1 MGKLPILVLAFN
13 RKDNVVEALKSIKK
27 YKPERLYL
35 SCDGA
40 RAHKPGELEMVVET
54 RKAMLNMIDWPCK
67 IMTLFQEKN
76 LGCANAV
83 YDAITWFLKHEEY
96 GIICEDDI
104 VLSQD
109 FFSLCELLLPRY
121 KNEDRVMEISARNT
135 SFRTDISNTYVYSQC
150 YHCWGWATWRRA
162 WLKMDMNMSSAPQLT
177 SLYLIKRLGIFR
189 GLLMKY
195 YFMKAYKSLPNFNSW
210 ATRWYLSIMANDGLV
225 ICPGVNL
232 ALNIGMDN
240 GTHFSKDDI
249 NPFPNLKL
257 QSLSWPLLYNDTL
270 LPDLKQWKCDNKG
283 FMKVRIMGIR
293 KLIKRKLKI

>member
-1 MGKLPILVLAFN
+1 MAKLPILILAFN
-13 RKDNVVEALKSIKK
+13 RPDHVAKALKAIRE
-27 YKPERLYL
+27 YKPDRLYL

-40 RAHKPGELEMVVET
+40 REHKPGEIEIVAET
-54 RKAMLNMIDWPCK
+54 RQAMINAIDWPCK
-67 IMTLFQEKN
+67 IMTLFRERN

-83 YDAITWFLKHEEY
+83 YEAISWFFEHEEY

-104 VLSQD
+104 ILSQD
-109 FFSLCELLLPRY
+109 FFRLCELLLPRY

-135 SFRTDISNTYVYSQC
+135 SSRTDISNTYVYSQC

-162 WLKMDMNMSSAPQLT
+162 WLKMDMKMNSAPKI
-177 SLYLIKRLGIFR
+177 SCFFLIKRLGIFR

-195 YFMKAYKSLPNFNSW
+195 YFMKAYRSLPNFNSW

-240 GTHFSKDDI
+240 GTHFNKNDI

-257 QSLSWPLLYNDTL
+257 QYLSWPLRFNDTFI
-270 LPDLKQWKCDNKG
+270 PDVKQLRYDNKS
-283 FMKVRIMGIR
+283 FMKVRLIGIR
-293 KLIKRKLKI
+293 KIFNKIKK